1 MIMCSLRLAA
11 LWLLFCCLS
20 LTGMLADDVPWPVVG
35 SGRVFVDVM
44 ATTSVQIYDC
54 VGGLFG
60 NLEGSR
66 PGATWHVLPAGD
78 YSVALTGCSPVGF
91 HVTAGGSLGLTVRP
105 GGEVVVYSG
114 LSDSGAVGSCTT
126 WFWSG
131 FSMVFTIGLLG
142 LGTKWSGHIM
152 GGGNRVN
159 E

>member
-1 MIMCSLRLAA
+1 MIISSLRVVA
-11 LWLLFCCLS
+11 LLLLLSCLLS
-20 LTGMLADDVPWPVVG
+20 TGMRADEVPWPVAG

-44 ATTSVQIYDC
+44 ATTSVQIYDS

-66 PGATWHVLPAGD
+66 PGAAWHVLPAGD
-78 YSVALTGCSPVGF
+78 YSVALTGWEPVGF
-91 HVTAGGSLGLTVRP
+91 RVTAGGSLGLTVRP
-105 GGEVVVYSG
+105 GGEVAVYSG
-114 LSDSGAVGSCTT
+114 LSDSGAVGSCTA